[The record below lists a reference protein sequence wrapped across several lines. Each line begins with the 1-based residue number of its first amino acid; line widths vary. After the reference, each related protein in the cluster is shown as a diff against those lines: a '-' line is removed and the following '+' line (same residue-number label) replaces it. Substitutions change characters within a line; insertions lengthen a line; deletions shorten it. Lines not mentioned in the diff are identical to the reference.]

1 MPIILEVPAARP
13 IDAESKALLSDLDA
27 VARQLGI
34 SYFVG
39 GATARQVILENIF
52 GNRPARRTYDID
64 IGICIADWAE
74 HEALRQHLVASGRF
88 QTVNQNAHRLTY
100 HRGGERVMVLD
111 IIPFGAIERP
121 AASIAWP
128 PAMDTVMNV
137 AGFRQAFDAA
147 IRIIID
153 DGLMIAFA
161 SLPGLAMLKL
171 LAWHDRHRDDR
182 RDATD
187 LLALLC
193 SYEMAGNQDRLYQQE
208 AALLEQYDFDL
219 DIAAAALLARDAA
232 ALACGDDAVARQLVA
247 VLGDDNVF
255 SRLLAHMAFFG
266 DRHPVPGDSMDPK
279 RVYPRMHAFR
289 AEFLSMLSSRRS

>member
-1 MPIILEVPAARP
+1 LPILHKIPAARP

-39 GATARQVILENIF
+39 GATARQVILENVF

-74 HEALRQHLVASGRF
+74 HEALRRQLVLTGRF
-88 QTVNQNAHRLTY
+88 QTVDKNAHKLTY
-100 HRGGERVMVLD
+100 HLGGERVMVLD
-111 IIPFGAIERP
+111 IIPFGAIENP

-147 IRIIID
+147 IRIVVD
-153 DGLMIAFA
+153 DGLIVAFA

-187 LLALLC
+187 LLTLLC
-193 SYEMAGNQDRLYQQE
+193 SYEAAGNQDRLYQQE
-208 AALLEQYDFDL
+208 AALLEQYGFDL
-219 DIAAAALLARDAA
+219 DIAAAALLGRDAA
-232 ALACGDDAVARQLVA
+232 ALARGDDAATRQLVA

-255 SRLLAHMAFFG
+255 SRLLEHMAFG
-266 DRHPVPGDSMDPK
+266 DRQPVHGDSMDPK
-279 RVYPRMHAFR
+279 RVYPLMHAFR
-289 AEFLSMLSSRRS
+289 AEFLSMLESKLS

>member
-1 MPIILEVPAARP
+1 MPILHKVLAARP
-13 IDAESKALLSDLDA
+13 IDAESKALLGDLDA
-27 VARQLGI
+27 AARQLGI

-39 GATARQVILENIF
+39 GATARQVILEHVF

-64 IGICIADWAE
+64 IGICIADSAE
-74 HEALRQHLVASGRF
+74 HEALRRQLVATGRF
-88 QTVNQNAHRLTY
+88 QTVDKNAHKLTY
-100 HRGGERVMVLD
+100 YLGGERVMVLD

-147 IRIIID
+147 IRVVVD
-153 DGLMIAFA
+153 DELIVAFA

-187 LLALLC
+187 LLTLLC
-193 SYEMAGNQDRLYQQE
+193 SYEAAGNQDRLYQQE
-208 AALLEQYDFDL
+208 AALLEQYGFDL

-232 ALACGDDAVARQLVA
+232 VLARGDDAVTRQLVA
-247 VLGDDNVF
+247 VLGDDIVF
-255 SRLLAHMAFFG
+255 SRLLEHMAFG
-266 DRHPVPGDSMDPK
+266 DHQSVHGDSLDPK
-279 RVYPRMHAFR
+279 RVYPRMRAFR
-289 AEFLSMLSSRRS
+289 GEFLSMLGSSLS

>member
-1 MPIILEVPAARP
+1 MPILHEIPAARP
-13 IDAESKALLSDLDA
+13 IDAESKALLGDLDA

-39 GATARQVILENIF
+39 GATARQVILENVF

-74 HEALRQHLVASGRF
+74 HEALRRQLVATGRF
-88 QTVNQNAHRLTY
+88 QTVDKNAHKLTY
-100 HRGGERVMVLD
+100 HLGGERVMVLD

-147 IRIIID
+147 IHIVVD
-153 DGLMIAFA
+153 DGLTVAFV

-187 LLALLC
+187 LLTLLC
-193 SYEMAGNQDRLYQQE
+193 SYEAAGNQDRLYQQE
-208 AALLEQYDFDL
+208 AALLEQYGFDL
-219 DIAAAALLARDAA
+219 DIAAAGLLARDAA
-232 ALACGDDAVARQLVA
+232 ALARGDDAVTRQLVA
-247 VLGDDNVF
+247 MLGDDIVF
-255 SRLLAHMAFFG
+255 SRLLEHMAFG
-266 DRHPVPGDSMDPK
+266 DHQPVHGDSLDPK

-289 AEFLSMLSSRRS
+289 AEFLSMLGSNLS

>member
-1 MPIILEVPAARP
+1 MPIIHEVPAARP

-34 SYFVG
+34 AYFVG
-39 GATARQVILENIF
+39 GATARQVILENLF

-74 HEALRQHLVASGRF
+74 HEALRQRLVATGRF
-88 QTVNQNAHRLTY
+88 RPVDKNAHKLTY
-100 HRGGERVMVLD
+100 HRGSERVMVLD

-147 IRIIID
+147 IRIIVD
-153 DGLMIAFA
+153 DGLIVAFA

-171 LAWHDRHRDDR
+171 LAWHDRHCDDR

-187 LLALLC
+187 LLTLLC
-193 SYEMAGNQDRLYQQE
+193 SYEAAGNQDRLYEQE
-208 AALLEQYDFDL
+208 ADLLEQYDFDL
-219 DIAAAALLARDAA
+219 DLAAAALLARDVA
-232 ALACGDDAVARQLVA
+232 ALVCGDEAVTRQLVA
-247 VLGDDNVF
+247 VLDDANVF
-255 SRLLAHMAFFG
+255 GRLLAHMAFG
-266 DRHPVPGDSMDPK
+266 DRQPVHGDSMDPK

-289 AEFLSMLSSRRS
+289 AEIMTMLASKRS